1 MYLLVLY
8 VSGVNGVSP
17 ALVRIVEMCLLVL
30 YVCRCKRC
38 EPCNGVSPA
47 LVRIVEMCIYWF
59 CMFVGVNGVSPALV
73 RIVEMCIYW
82 FCMFQV

>member
-8 VSGVNGVSP
+8 VVGVNGV
-17 ALVRIVEMCLLVL
+17 
-30 YVCRCKRC
+30 
-38 EPCNGVSPA
+38 NPA

-59 CMFVGVNGVSPALV
+59 CMFSGVNAVSRALV
-73 RIVEMCIYW
+73 RIVEMCCYW